1 MIPDDVYVRK
11 AVAGDAE
18 AFDELIKRHRP
29 KIYEGAHEMLSNQRD
44 SVLKHSR

>member
-1 MIPDDVYVRK
+1 MISDDVYVRK

-29 KIYEGAHEMLSNQRD
+29 KIYEGAHRMLSNQRN
-44 SVLKHSR
+44 SVLRHSR

>member
-11 AVAGDAE
+11 TVAGDAE

-29 KIYEGAHEMLSNQRD
+29 KVYGGIR
-44 SVLKHSR
+44 K